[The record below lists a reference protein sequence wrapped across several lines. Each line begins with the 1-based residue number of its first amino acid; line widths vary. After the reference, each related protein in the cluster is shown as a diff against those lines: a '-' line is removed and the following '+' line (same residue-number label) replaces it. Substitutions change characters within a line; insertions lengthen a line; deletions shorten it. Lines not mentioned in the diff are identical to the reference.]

1 MKKEFPLI
9 LLRNQLNMDSERIP
23 RSLRRGLANEL
34 QRIIDYLAGK
44 IPRTLVPGASIR
56 SLDI

>member
-23 RSLRRGLANEL
+23 RSLRRGLASEL
-34 QRIIDYLAGK
+34 QRIIDYLAWK
-44 IPRTLVPGASIR
+44 IPCLLVRELQFGA
-56 SLDI
+56 